1 MEFAS
6 DRRKYV
12 IGQAYITTSYNPE
25 EESGMWDY
33 VKRILPWSV
42 IIREDSHSHPN
53 NSTYPSGIL
62 DRSRDIAYAN
72 LLYNRHNVPV

>member
-1 MEFAS
+1 
-6 DRRKYV
+6 
-12 IGQAYITTSYNPE
+12 
-25 EESGMWDY
+25 MWDY

-62 DRSRDIAYAN
+62 DRSDDIELPTVEVHAKIKK
-72 LLYNRHNVPV
+72 